1 MTVVRG
7 LQSDPVADDNATA
20 REFLAARRW
29 PTTEQLDWN
38 YSSLFHDHMTPI
50 RIFICYKKL
59 LAGDRPNEKAGI
71 LHFIL
76 GEDPSLAPWLD
87 DSGLPAGIVWETEI
101 YRRLL
106 VSDVLLV
113 LVGPGTSESQWVR
126 REIAL
131 ATALGISILPVGFD
145 LSRAEL
151 DKQLKDLDIGHIQA
165 KLTQNIRLNA
175 RDAMHVELIAD
186 LRAAAARTRESQ
198 KETLRELVG
207 KHSPPVRKAQDAQR
221 AASFVLPSRRNRV
234 TLHLATGDLMRC
246 RDIDVIVNSENDY
259 MQMARFFESRT
270 VSSMIRRRGASVR
283 EGRYEDTI
291 QQELEWQLRERGRP
305 VQVAEVF
312 VTSSGAQTCDLVK
325 VNRARYIFH
334 VAAVQAVDAQGIVVP
349 FKEPH
354 QIEACV
360 RSTLAKLVEVNA
372 SSGVV
377 SPPGTEQ
384 RSRQELRA
392 SSGEIPCR
400 SILLPLFGTG
410 QGGASARDVVESML
424 AGLTGYFSDEGD
436 SPQEVALT
444 DIYLS
449 AYREPDAEQAL
460 SVLRGALATR

>member
-1 MTVVRG
+1 M
-7 LQSDPVADDNATA
+7 
-20 REFLAARRW
+20 AA
-29 PTTEQLDWN
+29 
-38 YSSLFHDHMTPI
+38 I
-50 RIFICYKKL
+50 RIFLCYKKL

-76 GEDPSLAPWLD
+76 GEDRASFDPWID

-131 ATALGISILPVGFD
+131 ATALGISILPIGFD
-145 LSRAEL
+145 LTRGDL
-151 DKQLKDLDIGHIQA
+151 DKQLKELDIGHIQS
-165 KLTQNIRLNA
+165 KLTQNIRLNT
-175 RDAMHVELIAD
+175 REAMLTEIRAD
-186 LRAAAARTRESQ
+186 LTAAAARTRESQ
-198 KETLRELVG
+198 KETLRELLA
-207 KHSPPVRKAQDAQR
+207 KRSPPTLKAPDDQHS
-221 AASFVLPSRRNRV
+221 ASFLLPSRRTGLN
-234 TLHLATGDLMRC
+234 LHLATGDFTRF
-246 RDIDVIVNSENDY
+246 RDVDVIVNSENDY

-270 VSSMIRRRGASVR
+270 VSSMIRRRGARVR

-291 QQELEWQLRERGRP
+291 QQELDWQLRDRGRP

-312 VTSSGAQTCDLVK
+312 ATSSGGPNCDLVR
-325 VNRARYIFH
+325 VNRTRYIFH

-360 RSTLAKLVEVNA
+360 RSALVKLVEVNSA
-372 SSGVV
+372 SGVI

-384 RSRQELRA
+384 RALQEARA
-392 SSGEIPCR
+392 STGEASCR
-400 SILLPLFGTG
+400 SILFPLFGTG
-410 QGGASARDVVESML
+410 QGGSDAREVVQSML
-424 AGLTGYFSDEGD
+424 AGFTSYLADEGLT
-436 SPQEVALT
+436 PPEIALS

-449 AYREPDAEQAL
+449 AYREQDAEQTLA
-460 SVLRGALATR
+460 VLTGALKRKS